1 MKLFPFIAL
10 FPTLLLA
17 QSSDYDNIIND
28 RFYQDNPEYMKGAL
42 ENQRQYDQ
50 YLHEQSEA
58 NEAYERKKYNQNIL
72 NNLQE
77 QSDVQQ
83 QILKELKHKN
93 HRDQWD
99 FDPIVD

>member
-1 MKLFPFIAL
+1 MKLIPFIAL

-58 NEAYERKKYNQNIL
+58 NEAYERKKNIL